1 MKRFT
6 LPGAAF
12 WRQAFTLHGS
22 VTGRVLPRTLIV
34 GVIASAVTALYHH
47 LPRIAIDPAPFTSSG
62 VILGLLLVF
71 RSGAGYDR
79 WWEARVLWGGI
90 TNQSRNLVLSARAY
104 GPADPVWQRTFT
116 RWVAAFAHAVR
127 GSLRAE
133 RVLPELTALVGA
145 EAAEEVTA
153 AKHMPSHVAA
163 RLAALLCEARASGLD
178 GFTFLRLDRERGLLI
193 DHVGGCERILATPIP
208 HVFSLMTRRFLAMY
222 LFLLPFA
229 LVGPLGWLT
238 PALVLFIAYPIFS
251 LEQIGAELQN
261 PFVRTSLS
269 HLPLD
274 AMCASLEAELL
285 ASPDAA
291 PRVY

>member
-1 MKRFT
+1 VTRLT
-6 LPGAAF
+6 LPGATF
-12 WRQAFTLHGS
+12 WRQAFTLRGS
-22 VTGRVLPRTLIV
+22 VTARVLPRTLVV
-34 GVIASAVTALYHH
+34 GALACAVTALYHRA
-47 LPRIAIDPAPFTSSG
+47 PQVAIEPAPFTSSG

-90 TNQSRNLVLSARAY
+90 TNQCRNLVVSARAY
-104 GPADPVWQRTFT
+104 GPADPVWQQTFA

-127 GSLRAE
+127 GGLRGE
-133 RVLPELTALVGA
+133 RALPELGALVGA
-145 EAAEEVTA
+145 EASEEVTA

-163 RLAALLCEARASGLD
+163 RLASLLSDARAGGMD
-178 GFTFLRLDRERGLLI
+178 GFTFLRLDRERALLI

-222 LFLLPFA
+222 LLLLPFA
-229 LVGPLGWLT
+229 FVAPLGWLT
-238 PALVLFIAYPIFS
+238 PVFVLFVAYPIFS

-261 PFVRTSLS
+261 PFVRSSLS

-274 AMCASLEAELL
+274 TMCASLEAELL
-285 ASPDAA
+285 AVPAVT
-291 PRVY
+291 PRG